1 MLNQFTHKCILFNIL
16 LFRDGG
22 GTTSINIKFEC
33 DKYSNYLKYSAFA
46 GVALLVVQVTS
57 SIVIK

>member
-1 MLNQFTHKCILFNIL
+1 MYIVQYL

-33 DKYSNYLKYSAFA
+33 DKYSNYLKYNASAE
-46 GVALLVVQVTS
+46 VALIVVQVTS